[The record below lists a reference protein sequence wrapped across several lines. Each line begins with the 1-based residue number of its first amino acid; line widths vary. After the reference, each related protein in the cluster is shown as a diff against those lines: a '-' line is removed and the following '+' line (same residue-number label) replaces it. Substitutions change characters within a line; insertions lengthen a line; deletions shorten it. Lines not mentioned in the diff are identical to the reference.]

1 MIQGKNFTKQK
12 LIHIGIILSV
22 ISVVYILFM
31 FPTAHAADSIKNTV
45 NEMIQYINNG
55 ASQNIYDLFTDTYT
69 DAALTFGTDFMTF
82 CQGIGSVVAIVIMVS
97 KLEESLARGRGDY
110 DALAEGVIAL
120 SICLLVVLYSND
132 IINIIN
138 GLGNLIITAMATHVA
153 SGVNTGFAANP
164 MPAASGTLEAIGL
177 LIKILPVYLLCKI
190 EVLAV
195 KMVAFSIILELGVR
209 RIFFPLAIV
218 DVYGEGMRSSGMR
231 YMKKYLACWVRM
243 ALCIAVAY
251 LGNLLITT
259 VNSVGG
265 VAAADTFLN
274 QIAIGYTTIAVML
287 KGQDVAN
294 DIVGV

>member
-1 MIQGKNFTKQK
+1 
-12 LIHIGIILSV
+12 
-22 ISVVYILFM
+22 
-31 FPTAHAADSIKNTV
+31 
-45 NEMIQYINNG
+45 
-55 ASQNIYDLFTDTYT
+55 
-69 DAALTFGTDFMTF
+69 
-82 CQGIGSVVAIVIMVS
+82 
-97 KLEESLARGRGDY
+97 
-110 DALAEGVIAL
+110 
-120 SICLLVVLYSND
+120 
-132 IINIIN
+132 
-138 GLGNLIITAMATHVA
+138 
-153 SGVNTGFAANP
+153 
-164 MPAASGTLEAIGL
+164 
-177 LIKILPVYLLCKI
+177 
-190 EVLAV
+190 
-195 KMVAFSIILELGVR
+195 MVAFSIILELGVR

>member
-1 MIQGKNFTKQK
+1 MIQDKNFIKQK

-31 FPTAHAADSIKNTV
+31 FPTAHAAPTLKGIANG
-45 NEMIQYINNG
+45 MMQYINNG
-55 ASQNIYDLFTDTYT
+55 ASQNIYELFTDTYT

-82 CQGIGSVVAIVIMVS
+82 CQGLGSVVAIVIMIA

-110 DALAEGVIAL
+110 DALSEGVIAL
-120 SICLLVVLYSND
+120 AICLLVVLYSND

-138 GLGNLIITAMATHVA
+138 GLGNLIITAMSTHVA
-153 SGVNTGFAANP
+153 SGNTGFAPNTFEE
-164 MPAASGTLEAIGL
+164 ASSTVEAMAII
-177 LIKILPVYLLCKI
+177 IKFFPVYLLCLL

-243 ALCIAVAY
+243 SLCIAVAY
-251 LGNLLITT
+251 LGNVLIAT
-259 VNSVGG
+259 VNTSGII
-265 VAAADTFLN
+265 DTSNAFIN

>member
-1 MIQGKNFTKQK
+1 MIQSKNLTKQK
-12 LIHIGIILSV
+12 LINIGIILSV

-31 FPTAHAADSIKNTV
+31 FPTAHAAFSLKGTV
-45 NEMIQYINNG
+45 NDWIQYINSG
-55 ASQNIYDLFTDTYT
+55 ASQSIYDLFTDTYT
-69 DAALTFGTDFMTF
+69 DAALTFGTNFMTF
-82 CQGIGSVVAIVIMVS
+82 CQGIGSVVAIVIMVA

-110 DALAEGVIAL
+110 DALSEGVIAL

-138 GLGNLIITAMATHVA
+138 GIGNLIITAMSTHVA
-153 SGVNTGFAANP
+153 SGSTTGFAPNAF
-164 MPAASGTLEAIGL
+164 AQATSTVEAMA
-177 LIKILPVYLLCKI
+177 LILKILPVYLLCKL

-209 RIFFPLAIV
+209 RIFFPLAVV
-218 DVYGEGMRSSGMR
+218 DIYGEGMRSSGMR

-243 ALCIAVAY
+243 SLCIAVAY
-251 LGNLLITT
+251 LGNLLIVT
-259 VNSVGG
+259 VNTTGIVDT
-265 VAAADTFLN
+265 ADAFLN